1 MWDWFISFLT
11 QVLAGIQGFVGDW
24 GLAVIVLTIII
35 RLVLTPLQTKS
46 VKSTAGMQVMQP
58 RIQEIQEKYAD
69 DPQRL
74 QEETMKVY
82 SEMHVNPLM
91 GCLPLIIQ
99 MPVFFAL
106 FTVIKNVP
114 TDACFYGILPSISD
128 SVSGVLA
135 ASGFVAALPYI
146 IMDVLFGVLTFV
158 PMMMN
163 SQTAAPEMKQQQMIM
178 GGVMSLMMLWFGW
191 TCPAAVL
198 LYYVASSLWQVVQQ
212 KLVTQKVMEKAKR
225 EAEEKAKNAPVEV
238 NVERKVKK
246 PRQHKKN

>member
-1 MWDWFISFLT
+1 MWDWFINFLYA
-11 QVLAGIQGFVGDW
+11 VLQGIQGFVGDW
-24 GLAVIVLTIII
+24 GLSVICLTIII
-35 RLVLTPLQTKS
+35 RVILMPLQTKS

-74 QEETMKVY
+74 QEETMKIY
-82 SEMHVNPLM
+82 SEMNVNPLM
-91 GCLPLIIQ
+91 GCLPLLLQ

-106 FTVIKNVP
+106 FTVIKMVP
-114 TDACFYGILPSISD
+114 EGSCFYSILPSISD

-135 ASGFVAALPYI
+135 ASGFVGALPYI

-158 PMMMN
+158 PMWLN
-163 SQTAAPEMKQQQMIM
+163 SQTVAPEQRSQQMTM
-178 GGVMSLMMLWFGW
+178 GAVMSVMMLWFGW

-198 LYYVASSLWQVVQQ
+198 LYYVTSSLWQVVQQ
-212 KLVTQKVMEKAKR
+212 QLVTKKVMEKAKADA
-225 EAEEKAKNAPVEV
+225 AERAKNAPLEV
-238 NVERKVKK
+238 NVTRKEKK

>member
-35 RLVLTPLQTKS
+35 RLILTPLQTKS

-114 TDACFYGILPSISD
+114 TDACFYSILPSISD

-146 IMDVLFGVLTFV
+146 IMDVLFGVLTFI
-158 PMMMN
+158 PMMLN
-163 SQTAAPEMKQQQMIM
+163 PPKRIAPKKPFIGFHATKITSATAIQPRPFTTSSCQIGIRIIDKYAPPRPQSAPPTKIC
-178 GGVMSLMMLWFGW
+178 
-191 TCPAAVL
+191 TY
-198 LYYVASSLWQVVQQ
+198 LY
-212 KLVTQKVMEKAKR
+212 KVM
-225 EAEEKAKNAPVEV
+225 
-238 NVERKVKK
+238 
-246 PRQHKKN
+246 

>member
-1 MWDWFISFLT
+1 MWDWFINFLYA
-11 QVLAGIQGFVGDW
+11 VLQGIQGFVGDW
-24 GLAVIVLTIII
+24 GLSVICLTIII
-35 RLVLTPLQTKS
+35 RVILMPLQTKS

-74 QEETMKVY
+74 QEETMKIY
-82 SEMHVNPLM
+82 SEMNVNPLM
-91 GCLPLIIQ
+91 GCLPLLLQ

-106 FTVIKNVP
+106 FTVIKMVP
-114 TDACFYGILPSISD
+114 EGSCFYSILPSISD

-135 ASGFVAALPYI
+135 ASGFVGALPYI

-158 PMMMN
+158 PMWLN
-163 SQTAAPEMKQQQMIM
+163 SQTVAPEQRSQQMTM
-178 GGVMSLMMLWFGW
+178 GAVMSIMMLWFGW

-198 LYYVASSLWQVVQQ
+198 LYYVTSSLWQVVQQ
-212 KLVTQKVMEKAKR
+212 QLVTKKVMEKAKADA
-225 EAEEKAKNAPVEV
+225 AERAKNAPLEV
-238 NVERKVKK
+238 NVTRKEKK

>member
-1 MWDWFISFLT
+1 MWDWFINFLYA
-11 QVLAGIQGFVGDW
+11 VLQGIQGLVGDW
-24 GLAVIVLTIII
+24 GLSVICLTIII
-35 RLVLTPLQTKS
+35 RLILMPLQTKS

-74 QEETMKVY
+74 QEETMKIY
-82 SEMHVNPLM
+82 SEMKVNPLM
-91 GCLPLIIQ
+91 GCLPLLLQ

-106 FTVIKNVP
+106 FTVIKMVP
-114 TDACFYGILPSISD
+114 EGSCFFSILPSISD
-128 SVSGVLA
+128 SCSGVLA
-135 ASGFVAALPYI
+135 ASGFVPALPYI

-163 SQTAAPEMKQQQMIM
+163 SQTMDESQRQQQMIM
-178 GGVMSLMMLWFGW
+178 GGVMSVMMLWFGW

-198 LYYVASSLWQVVQQ
+198 LYYVTSSLWQVVQQ
-212 KLVTQKVMEKAKR
+212 QLVTKKVMEKAKADA
-225 EAEEKAKNAPVEV
+225 EARAKNAPLEV
-238 NVERKVKK
+238 NVVRKEKK